1 MRPVS
6 ELTASE
12 LQAWASLAAEALEPN
27 PFFHPANVV
36 AACAEPG
43 LADGVVVA
51 SVSEGDRMLAL
62 APLRREADWGR
73 HHLDAMTTRV
83 AEAPIGLGTPLLSPH
98 ASIGAVEALLGAV
111 HEHGGAGFLVL
122 EWSGA
127 GGAVEA
133 LVRHCAMRLRMP
145 VLVAEAW
152 RRPALYRNGL
162 RPRLAPKRERALAR
176 WVRATERE
184 FGAPAKLARVTGDEG
199 WAARFLEMEAGGWKG
214 RQHPGAGALA
224 LEEPTARWFD
234 RAATAMA
241 RSGWAQPF
249 SLFAADRELAMMF
262 VTTVPG
268 RAAFATRTTYDERY
282 RSLAP
287 GLQLL
292 VQLEAHFAAD
302 PSAGGFCDSCT
313 GGEATYF
320 REVFPEM
327 RQVHNLVVATGGP
340 FARLALLGAPVG
352 RWAVSSGRRYLSRA
366 RSAGVGALPQ
376 GGAGDVGRPGQRPTR
391 RIAQ

>member
-1 MRPVS
+1 MRPVG
-6 ELTASE
+6 ELSQGE
-12 LQAWASLAAEALEPN
+12 LQAWAALAAEALEPN
-27 PFFHPANVV
+27 PFFHPANIL

-43 LADGVVVA
+43 VADGVVVA
-51 SVSEGDRMLAL
+51 SVSEGDRLLAL
-62 APLRREADWGR
+62 APLRRERDWGR
-73 HHLDAMTTRV
+73 HHLDVMTTRV
-83 AEAPIGLGTPLLSPH
+83 AEAPIGLGTPLVSTQ

-111 HEHGGAGFLVL
+111 HEHDGAGFLVF
-122 EWSGA
+122 EWAGA

-133 LVRHCAMRLRMP
+133 LVRHGALKLRMP

-162 RPRLAPKRERALAR
+162 RPHLAPKRERALAR
-176 WVRATERE
+176 WGRATERE
-184 FGAPAKLARVTGDEG
+184 LGAPAKLVSMTGDEA
-199 WAARFLEMEAGGWKG
+199 WAARFLEMEAAGWKG
-214 RQHPGAGALA
+214 RQPPGSGALA

-234 RAATAMA
+234 RAVTSMA
-241 RSGWAQPF
+241 RSGWAQLF
-249 SLFAADRELAMMF
+249 SLSAADRELAMMY

-282 RSLAP
+282 RGLAP

-302 PSAGGFCDSCT
+302 PMVGDLCDSCT

-327 RQVHNLVVATGGP
+327 RPVHNLVVATGGTV
-340 FARLALLGAPVG
+340 ARLALLGAPVG
-352 RWAVSSGRRYLSRA
+352 RWAISSGRRYLARGEPRGRAHHCQGPPGRLLQARA
-366 RSAGVGALPQ
+366 RRA
-376 GGAGDVGRPGQRPTR
+376 GGA
-391 RIAQ
+391 AQ